1 MKSIMQSDDRSCY
14 LCELLKNDYMH
25 QYVEEHHIFGNH
37 ANRKLSTKYG
47 LTVYLCIW
55 HHREGKDA
63 VHNNAEM
70 MNLLKRKGQE
80 AFEKHYPDLDFRQ
93 IFGKNYL

>member
-1 MKSIMQSDDRSCY
+1 MKSIMQPKDGTCY
-14 LCELLKNDYMH
+14 LCELLKQDCSKK
-25 QYVEEHHIFGNH
+25 YVEEHHIFGNH
-37 ANRKLSTKYG
+37 ANRKLSEKYG
-47 LTVYLCIW
+47 LKVYLCIW
-55 HHREGKDA
+55 HHTEGKEA

-70 MNLLKRKGQE
+70 KNLLHKRGQK